1 MRLERMYECY
11 ECYEFYQDYQYDIPT
26 LLSINNFIKRNN
38 ISGNNILNFLRI
50 IKNIIN
56 LNQSYSNLKKEI
68 NNLEQKKMSLLYYS
82 HSRYS
87 LQLLPLNK
95 PKVGLL
101 LVGAACSKYLTRV
114 C

>member
-1 MRLERMYECY
+1 MRLERMY

-26 LLSINNFIKRNN
+26 LLSINNFIKINN
-38 ISGNNILNFLRI
+38 ISGNNILNVLRI

-68 NNLEQKKMSLLYYS
+68 NNLEQKKMTLLYYS